1 MSKKLAFLYALPLCL
16 TACGPKPITVNAP
29 SPPASYMV
37 CEELPARPDLK
48 PLEAIA
54 LPDGRMA
61 YLKAET
67 DARDAKIARYVVE
80 SRAIWFE
87 CFNNAA
93 KLRDY
98 YRSAE

>member
-1 MSKKLAFLYALPLCL
+1 MKPALFLALPFAL
-16 TACGPKPITVNAP
+16 TACGPKPITVNVP
-29 SPPASYMV
+29 PPPASYMV

-48 PLEAIA
+48 PLEAFA

-67 DARDAKIARYVVE
+67 DARDAQIARYVVE

-98 YRSAE
+98 YRNAE

>member
-1 MSKKLAFLYALPLCL
+1 
-16 TACGPKPITVNAP
+16 
-29 SPPASYMV
+29 MV

-67 DARDAKIARYVVE
+67 DARDAAIARYVVQA
-80 SRAIWFE
+80 RGAWFS
-87 CFNNAA
+87 CANAVH
-93 KLRDY
+93 KIRDY
-98 YRSAE
+98 YRNAE